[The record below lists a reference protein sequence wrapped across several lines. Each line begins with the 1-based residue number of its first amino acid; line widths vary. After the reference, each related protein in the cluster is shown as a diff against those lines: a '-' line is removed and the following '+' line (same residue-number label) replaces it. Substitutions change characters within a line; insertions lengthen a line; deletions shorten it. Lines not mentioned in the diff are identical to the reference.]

1 MDLPTYTNIW
11 RIEKRLYKLYD
22 FRLPMPLP
30 ISWIAVFCGVT
41 IPYVGLLA
49 AIGVPF
55 NHNLF
60 FLYVLPPGVLTWLIT
75 RPVLEN
81 KRLPELL
88 VSQLRYIGEPRTW
101 CRLKPL
107 SEKDGIRVYARV
119 WHRAPTAA
127 AEAAERSM
135 EVALAARAAGA
146 RAPTL
151 PGRARP
157 GGTQAPDRA
166 PGAGRPD
173 RAPGAGRKAWRGG
186 QDRPPLAPQP
196 AHGPAVW
203 SAAGRPA
210 GQVRAGTQGVQVR
223 DAARA
228 GSTPVRARAEQAGPY
243 RAGSGWAAPGRPGS
257 PAEPDGLS
265 PARRPA
271 IPGRVLRDPAEA
283 APAPRG
289 PLPITPPSIEVSHET
304 QETQGPSAVPLWG
317 RPSSR
322 RNGPGAPAY
331 RAEPGGQPP
340 HALPPARPAGS
351 ARDEASPPGT
361 TDVPAAAPASPAPA
375 SPAPASPAPAP
386 AAPAP
391 APAVPAPAPA
401 VPAPAPAV
409 AGPAPGVDVPAA
421 AVDVPV
427 VDVPAPVI
435 QGAPAPST
443 QDMAPAS
450 TQDLPAAAI
459 PVTPEQPRRPVPS
472 IERAL
477 SGPAADRI
485 DSWQRRVRV
494 VPGGQGPGK
503 RDQETLDRDRARL
516 PLTGPRRIMFLG
528 CTSGAGQTLTALMTG
543 QLLAALRGV
552 PVAAIDLN
560 PGHGSLIRQAQ
571 TAPALT
577 VATLLAGSAPP
588 GHPGLA
594 AGGADPARPATGA
607 RFDVITSDADPAASA
622 TPADRDYPRLAE
634 RAGRYYPLT
643 MLDPGGAEVT
653 RLLGIAD
660 QLVLVAPASRDAPR
674 SLATTQEW
682 LGANSHGDLAARAV
696 TVVNG
701 VSKAS
706 MDDVERAEAVA
717 RGRCRAIV
725 RIPWDSILADG
736 AASVSALRPQARHA
750 YTALA
755 GVLVA
760 GLAAAPVPRKVL
772 H

>member
-41 IPYVGLLA
+41 IPYVGVLA

-135 EVALAARAAGA
+135 AVALAARAAGE

-151 PGRARP
+151 PGRVRP
-157 GGTQAPDRA
+157 GGTQGPDRA

-173 RAPGAGRKAWRGG
+173 RAPGAGRPDRAPGADRKAWRGG
-186 QDRPPLAPQP
+186 QGRPPLAPQP
-196 AHGPAVW
+196 AHGPVVW
-203 SAAGRPA
+203 PAAGRPT
-210 GQVRAGTQGVQVR
+210 GQVRAGTRGVQVR
-223 DAARA
+223 DGARA
-228 GSTPVRARAEQAGPY
+228 GSAPVRARAEQAGTY
-243 RAGSGWAAPGRPGS
+243 RAGSGWATPGRPGS
-257 PAEPDGLS
+257 PAEPGGPF
-265 PARRPA
+265 PAPRPA
-271 IPGRVLRDPAEA
+271 IPGRVLREPAEA
-283 APAPRG
+283 APAPHG
-289 PLPITPPSIEVSHET
+289 PLPITPPPIEVSHET
-304 QETQGPSAVPLWG
+304 QGTQGPSAVPLWG

-322 RNGPGAPAY
+322 RSGPGAPAY
-331 RAEPGGQPP
+331 RAVPGGQPP

-351 ARDEASPPGT
+351 ARDKASPPGP
-361 TDVPAAAPASPAPA
+361 TD
-375 SPAPASPAPAP
+375 
-386 AAPAP
+386 
-391 APAVPAPAPA
+391 VPAPAPA
-401 VPAPAPAV
+401 VPAPAVPAP
-409 AGPAPGVDVPAA
+409 AAPGVDVPAV
-421 AVDVPV
+421 AVDGPV
-427 VDVPAPVI
+427 VDVPAPAI
-435 QGAPAPST
+435 QGTPAPST

-450 TQDLPAAAI
+450 AQDLPAAAI

-516 PLTGPRRIMFLG
+516 PLAGPRRIVFLG
-528 CTSGAGQTLTALMTG
+528 CTSGAGQTVTALMTG

-577 VATLLAGSAPP
+577 VAALLAGSAPP

-594 AGGADPARPATGA
+594 ASGADPARPATGA

-674 SLATTQEW
+674 SLAMTQEW
-682 LGANSHGDLAARAV
+682 LGANGHGDLAARAV

-706 MDDVERAEAVA
+706 TGDVERAEAVA

-725 RIPWDSILADG
+725 RIPWDDILAGG
-736 AASVSALRPQARHA
+736 AAGVPALRPQARHA

>member
-1 MDLPTYTNIW
+1 M
-11 RIEKRLYKLYD
+11 
-22 FRLPMPLP
+22 
-30 ISWIAVFCGVT
+30 
-41 IPYVGLLA
+41 
-49 AIGVPF
+49 
-55 NHNLF
+55 
-60 FLYVLPPGVLTWLIT
+60 
-75 RPVLEN
+75 
-81 KRLPELL
+81 
-88 VSQLRYIGEPRTW
+88 
-101 CRLKPL
+101 
-107 SEKDGIRVYARV
+107 
-119 WHRAPTAA
+119 
-127 AEAAERSM
+127 
-135 EVALAARAAGA
+135 
-146 RAPTL
+146 
-151 PGRARP
+151 
-157 GGTQAPDRA
+157 
-166 PGAGRPD
+166 
-173 RAPGAGRKAWRGG
+173 
-186 QDRPPLAPQP
+186 
-196 AHGPAVW
+196 
-203 SAAGRPA
+203 
-210 GQVRAGTQGVQVR
+210 
-223 DAARA
+223 
-228 GSTPVRARAEQAGPY
+228 
-243 RAGSGWAAPGRPGS
+243 
-257 PAEPDGLS
+257 
-265 PARRPA
+265 
-271 IPGRVLRDPAEA
+271 
-283 APAPRG
+283 
-289 PLPITPPSIEVSHET
+289 
-304 QETQGPSAVPLWG
+304 
-317 RPSSR
+317 
-322 RNGPGAPAY
+322 
-331 RAEPGGQPP
+331 
-340 HALPPARPAGS
+340 
-351 ARDEASPPGT
+351 
-361 TDVPAAAPASPAPA
+361 
-375 SPAPASPAPAP
+375 
-386 AAPAP
+386 
-391 APAVPAPAPA
+391 
-401 VPAPAPAV
+401 

-421 AVDVPV
+421 AVDGPV
-427 VDVPAPVI
+427 VDVPAPAI

-516 PLTGPRRIMFLG
+516 PLAGPRRIVFLG
-528 CTSGAGQTLTALMTG
+528 CTSGAGQTVTALMTG

-577 VATLLAGSAPP
+577 VAALLAGSAPP

-594 AGGADPARPATGA
+594 ASGADPARPATGA

-674 SLATTQEW
+674 SLAMTQEW
-682 LGANSHGDLAARAV
+682 LGANGHGDLAARAV

-706 MDDVERAEAVA
+706 TGDVERAEAVA

-725 RIPWDSILADG
+725 RIPWDDILADG
-736 AASVSALRPQARHA
+736 AAGVPALRPQARHA